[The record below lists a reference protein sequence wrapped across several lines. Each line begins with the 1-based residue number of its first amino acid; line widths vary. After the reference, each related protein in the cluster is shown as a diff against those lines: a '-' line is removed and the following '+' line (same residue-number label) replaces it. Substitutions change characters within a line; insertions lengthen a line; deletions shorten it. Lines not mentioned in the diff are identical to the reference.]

1 MNISQLLRD
10 SWGITWRS
18 GPLWLL
24 GLLLFVVFLPAGI
37 VAGGFGAVSALLVF
51 PWPGPQPAWL
61 IQLQRVSGPAWLG
74 LAAAALVVLVGTSAL
89 AWLLQAAS
97 IRGAA
102 LAAEQGSFRLGEAL
116 RLGRQRVVSVLKL
129 SLTFGAL
136 VALLGLLP
144 PLAAVLLQDQPG
156 AATAVL
162 RTTQTLLAPLNV
174 VLGLTL
180 LLVMMAIAVEDLRP
194 RAAFRQAW
202 RIFRWGWWGF
212 VLVLGLSAA
221 PVVLVAI
228 LLIPLVVVLPFAF
241 LSDLGWVLAAACL
254 TVLSPLIVGVL
265 VFTGVFTLVLY
276 TLIYRAASR
285 ASAVSAAAG

>member
-10 SWGITWRS
+10 SWRITWHS
-18 GPLWLL
+18 WPLWLL
-24 GLLLFVVFLPAGI
+24 GLLLFVVFLPAGTI
-37 VAGGFGAVSALLVF
+37 ASGFGAVSALLVF
-51 PWPGPQPAWL
+51 PWPGPPPSWL

-74 LAAAALVVLVGTSAL
+74 LAAAALIVLVGTSAI

-136 VALLGLLP
+136 IALLGLLP
-144 PLAAVLLQDQPG
+144 PLAVVLLQDRPG
-156 AATAVL
+156 AGMAVL
-162 RTTQTLLAPLNV
+162 RVMQTFFAPLNIA
-174 VLGLTL
+174 LGLAL
-180 LLVMMAIAVEDLRP
+180 LLVMMAVAVEDLRP

-202 RIFRWGWWGF
+202 RVFRLGWWGF
-212 VLVLGLSAA
+212 VLVLGLSVA
-221 PVVLVAI
+221 PVILVAF

-241 LSDLGWVLAAACL
+241 VSNLGWVLVAACL

-276 TLIYRAASR
+276 TLIYRAASA
-285 ASAVSAAAG
+285 ASG